1 MLPDPTILAFDT
13 SAAHC
18 AVALFMGGDIVAEHI
33 EPMTKGQAERLF
45 PLCEEVLADAKI
57 SWADLDAIGVCVGPG
72 NFTGVRVGVSAARG
86 LASSLGKP
94 AIGISKLEAMG
105 FQSDGELPVILDAR
119 RKRVYQQ
126 NFKNGVAVD
135 TPALVN
141 LDAVDTTT
149 TVIMTGDDAN
159 LELFS
164 NAQAPVCTLPNAV
177 ARLAAAR
184 INDKHPRP
192 APLYLQEPD
201 AALPSDPPVVIL
213 P

>member
-1 MLPDPTILAFDT
+1 MLPNPIILAFDT

-18 AVALFMGGDIVAEHI
+18 AVALFAGDDIVSEHI
-33 EPMTKGQAERLF
+33 EPMIKGQAERLF
-45 PLCEEVLADAKI
+45 PLCEDVLANAKI
-57 SWADLDAIGVCVGPG
+57 SWSDLDAIGVCVGPG

-86 LASSLGKP
+86 LALSLNKP

-105 FQSDGELPVILDAR
+105 LDSKGTISVVLDAR

-126 NFKNGVAVD
+126 FFTDGIPQDQPQLVA
-135 TPALVN
+135 
-141 LDAVDTTT
+141 LDGINTASA
-149 TVIMTGDDAN
+149 VIMAADDAN
-159 LELFS
+159 IAMFHH
-164 NAQAPVCTLPNAV
+164 QHAPVHSLPNAV

-184 INDKHPRP
+184 IGDNHPRP

-201 AALPSDPPVVIL
+201 AALPSEPPVVIL

>member
-1 MLPDPTILAFDT
+1 MLPNPTILAFDT

-18 AVALFMGGDIVAEHI
+18 AVALFMGGDIIAEQI

-45 PLCEEVLADAKI
+45 PLCEEVLAGANI
-57 SWADLDAIGVCVGPG
+57 TWADLDAIGVCVGPG

-86 LASSLGKP
+86 LALSLGKP

-126 NFKNGVAVD
+126 HFKNGVAID
-135 TPALVN
+135 APALVG
-141 LDAVDTTT
+141 LDVLNTDMTAIMVD
-149 TVIMTGDDAN
+149 DDAN
-159 LELFS
+159 LDQFK
-164 NAQAPVCTLPNAV
+164 NAQTPVRTLPNAV

-184 INDKHPRP
+184 VNHTHPRP

-201 AALPSDPPVVIL
+201 AALPSDPPIVIL